1 MRVRNRSQGWLWSG
15 AANGHNHFA
24 CSNCRWTVSRRAE
37 ADSVVAV
44 CGVGAHGLSADGD
57 DFGQVT
63 LAERGDGGNHL
74 LRQKYTEEKPRQV
87 ELPTGCRQC
96 VAVVADPAGRGRT
109 ALCLEERQPAL
120 LVLLQPDPVG
130 GLFRLVG
137 EIVELLNGQRSD
149 AGALAI
155 GDSAPELLVSLHH
168 RDAQLGRCRG
178 AAQQGIG
185 HFQQSHRARGPAA
198 DERNVEGRWSDHSHQ
213 IREG

>member
-87 ELPTGCRQC
+87 ELPHWLPSNESRLSQIQR
-96 VAVVADPAGRGRT
+96 AAAAPPSAWKNASQR
-109 ALCLEERQPAL
+109 CL
-120 LVLLQPDPVG
+120 
-130 GLFRLVG
+130 FC
-137 EIVELLNGQRSD
+137 S
-149 AGALAI
+149 
-155 GDSAPELLVSLHH
+155 S
-168 RDAQLGRCRG
+168 
-178 AAQQGIG
+178 
-185 HFQQSHRARGPAA
+185 
-198 DERNVEGRWSDHSHQ
+198 Q
-213 IREG
+213 IR